1 MTGQNEE
8 LNMMSTEAMNQIIN
22 TRIHELLAN
31 ESVQQILIR
40 EKVNGVSEDGIKNLV
55 HNLAIGTLCFGEKK

>member
-1 MTGQNEE
+1 
-8 LNMMSTEAMNQIIN
+8 MMSTEAMNQIIN

>member
-1 MTGQNEE
+1 
-8 LNMMSTEAMNQIIN
+8 MMSIEQMTDIIN
-22 TRIHELLAN
+22 TRIDELLAN
-31 ESVQQILIR
+31 KSVQEMLMR